1 MKTIFFIGII
11 CCFFACEINTQPKTE
26 KQIENNNE
34 LLEIYQ
40 KDQADRMAKN
50 ISWDIVAKNDSLRI
64 VQVIQLLQSNKVQTA
79 QDYYHAAMIFQH
91 GDDSTTYKMAIKMM
105 QKAIAIDSTINK
117 WLLAASIDRYLMS
130 KNEPQIYG
138 TQYIQ
143 YQNEPMQ
150 LYVIDTNKI
159 SDAERIA
166 YGVKTL
172 AEQQAHLKLLNKASD
187 L

>member
-1 MKTIFFIGII
+1 MKVIRFIGII
-11 CCFFACEINTQPKTE
+11 CCFLACETNTPVNAVAK
-26 KQIENNNE
+26 NNVM
-34 LLEIYQ
+34 LFQMYQ
-40 KDQADRMAKN
+40 EDQADRMAKN
-50 ISWDIVAKNDSLRI
+50 IEWALVEKRDSLRLSK
-64 VQVIQLLQSNKVQTA
+64 VNELLEKKAMHTA

-91 GDDSTTYKMAIKMM
+91 GDDSVAYKMAIKMM

-138 TQYIQ
+138 TQYVQ
-143 YQNEPMQ
+143 YQNKPMQ
-150 LYVIDTNKI
+150 LYVIDTNKV